1 MGGRSLPLTGAEV
14 AANGTQSDGEN
25 FGQDQPHVTSRRIYG
40 GVPTPKQRIRR
51 GMAAGTEETLHCWGF
66 GLPLVA
72 ERKWQWY
79 QGSLDNMR
87 GQIYRTTAKNFFS
100 SELTASSIGFLFFS
114 DFSTFLLC
122 RIL

>member
-1 MGGRSLPLTGAEV
+1 MAPNRTEKKTLTKIHALRHH
-14 AANGTQSDGEN
+14 
-25 FGQDQPHVTSRRIYG
+25 FSRRQAFS
-40 GVPTPKQRIRR
+40 PDLWWHKQRIRR
-51 GMAAGTEETLHCWGF
+51 GMDSGTEQTLQCALQGVWP
-66 GLPLVA
+66 PLVT